1 MISERWLA
9 LADMRTLQPVSYRGR
24 LVACAT
30 AQRCIL
36 CDELARRPVAD
47 PERTFVIFMCAY
59 AGDVLRGE
67 LPGPYTDH
75 NARTYARAA
84 LIPGELLER
93 PCVNALRTSLA
104 LGIPL
109 WELAPAA

>member
-1 MISERWLA
+1 
-9 LADMRTLQPVSYRGR
+9 
-24 LVACAT
+24 
-30 AQRCIL
+30 
-36 CDELARRPVAD
+36 
-47 PERTFVIFMCAY
+47 MCAY

-75 NARTYARAA
+75 NARAYARAA

-93 PCVNALRTSLA
+93 PCVNPLRTSLA